1 MKNGAKFLRA
11 DMHIHSFGD
20 FGSYDVTDTSMT
32 PEAIVDTAIEKGL
45 GIISLTDHN
54 EIFNSRTAIKYSE
67 GKNILVIPGIEVST
81 TQGHLLLYFPSFDN
95 LRAFHGKLTIAK
107 NKKTCTNGIVQCLE
121 FANQENGIGI
131 LAHIDVAAGF
141 EQTIGRFNPVME
153 EIFKQPNLLGL
164 EISDKANTSFY
175 TDRDNNTD
183 RIRLINLYRTSCNYD
198 IDHDIAK
205 LLSSD
210 AHTLD
215 KLGINAD
222 GGNKLTRIKL
232 DELTFH
238 SFKIA
243 LISNESRVRLEDFIP
258 EQRPIIKSISIE
270 GGLLDKVHVDLSN
283 NLTCIIGGRG
293 AGKSTLLE
301 AIRESSGN
309 RSLAKVVDSD
319 VWPQTISLE
328 YEDEAGQVL
337 NFRREKNSQT
347 LNTTDPINGI
357 SKIDIESYGQG
368 DTAATLQ
375 HCDIDP
381 MILIRFLDDF
391 LDLDDFKALD
401 KELVEKLRANQS
413 QAKKLRIEV
422 SVLDQ
427 IKKALT
433 NEQRKLQSLEKE
445 KAGELVKYQSAL
457 LRERQLRSTLIK
469 DLNALVDTYR
479 QLFNKKDVFQTIE
492 HLSDADIIVGKDYF
506 NNVKKLVSEFSNIV
520 AEKSGELDVALNL
533 KIRELKNELEK
544 WQGEEASIQAKI
556 DEKKALLEAQGIPF
570 DLGKINQISKDIIDY
585 TNKINLLEGYQKT
598 LKDLESERKEL
609 LNERTE
615 AKNRIYYLR
624 SEFAK
629 SLNENLKNTI
639 DGLYITV
646 KYQQGTF
653 SNEFEALLKSTME
666 WRTSQV
672 PKASLIASSLS
683 PLQFVDI
690 CRKNNQPALKA
701 LKDNY
706 GSPFLSSEDAQSVIV
721 KINKDYCYEEFE
733 SLGYEDRASIYVTK
747 VIPDEQDSSK
757 QKHISKQISELSLGQ
772 QQSVLL
778 SILLLS
784 KSNKPLI
791 IDQPEDNLDSE
802 FIFKTIV
809 KNLRKIKEIRQ
820 VIIVTHNPN
829 IAVLGDAELI
839 VPLKSTNIKSFVQ
852 GLGSI
857 DREETRGKCCEILE
871 GGRTAFERRKV
882 IYGI

>member
-1 MKNGAKFLRA
+1 
-11 DMHIHSFGD
+11 
-20 FGSYDVTDTSMT
+20 MT

-45 GIISLTDHN
+45 GIISITDHN
-54 EIFNSRTAIKYSE
+54 EIFNSHAAIQYSE
-67 GKNILVIPGIEVST
+67 GKNILVVPGIEVST

-95 LRAFHGKLTIAK
+95 LRAFHGKLTITTD
-107 NKKTCTNGIVQCLE
+107 KKTCTNGIVQCLE
-121 FANQENGIGI
+121 FADSENGIGI
-131 LAHIDVAAGF
+131 LAHIDVGAGF
-141 EQTIGRFNPVME
+141 EQTIGRFGPAME
-153 EIFKQPNLLGL
+153 EIFKQKNLLGL
-164 EISDKANTSFY
+164 EISDKANSAFY
-175 TDRDNNTD
+175 TDNDSNPD
-183 RIRLINLYRTSCNYD
+183 RVRLINLYRSSCDYD
-198 IDHDIAK
+198 MAHDIAK

-210 AHTLD
+210 AHTLN
-215 KLGINAD
+215 KLGTNAA

-232 DELTFH
+232 DEVTFH

-243 LISNESRVRLEDFIP
+243 LISSESRVRLEDFIP
-258 EQRPIIKSISIE
+258 EQRPIIKSISID

-309 RSLAKVVDSD
+309 KSSAKVVDSD
-319 VWPQTISLE
+319 VWPQNISLT

-337 NFRREKNSQT
+337 NFRREKNSQV

-357 SKIDIESYGQG
+357 PKIDIESYGQG

-381 MILIRFLDDF
+381 MILIKFLDDF
-391 LDLDDFKALD
+391 LDLDQLKDSD
-401 KELVEKLRANQS
+401 KELVKKLRENQS
-413 QAKKLRIEV
+413 HAKKLRIEL
-422 SVLDQ
+422 SALDPT
-427 IKKALT
+427 KRALA

-457 LRERQLRSTLIK
+457 LRERQLRSNLIK
-469 DLNALVDTYR
+469 DLQALVSTYR
-479 QLFNKKDVFQTIE
+479 QLFEKKDTFHNIDK
-492 HLSDADIIVGKDYF
+492 LSDAEIVVGKDYF
-506 NNVKKLVSEFSNIV
+506 KNVKKLVLEFSNIV
-520 AEKSGELDVALNL
+520 TEKSGELDTALNL
-533 KIRELKNELEK
+533 KIKELNVELDK
-544 WQGEEASIQAKI
+544 WKGEEAAIQAKI

-585 TNKINLLEGYQKT
+585 SAKISILEGHQKT
-598 LKDLESERKEL
+598 LKDLESERKTL
-609 LNERTE
+609 LKERSE
-615 AKNRIYYLR
+615 AKDRIYYLR
-624 SEFAK
+624 SDFAK

-639 DGLYITV
+639 DGLYITI
-646 KYQQGTF
+646 KYQPGTI
-653 SNEFEALLKSTME
+653 STGFETLLKSTME

-672 PKASLIASSLS
+672 PKASIIAGLLS

-690 CRKNNQPALKA
+690 CKKNDQPALKA
-701 LKDNY
+701 LKDDY
-706 GSPFLSSEDAQSVIV
+706 GHPFLSNDDVQAIITKVMT
-721 KINKDYCYEEFE
+721 DYCYEDFE
-733 SLGYEDRASIYVTK
+733 SLAYEDRASIYVTK
-747 VIPDEQDSSK
+747 IIPDEQDPSK

-857 DREETRGKCCEILE
+857 DRTETRKKCCEILE
-871 GGRTAFERRKV
+871 GGKTAFEQRKM